1 MISKERERTHHIHPS
16 ARHAERVC
24 FFFIFYARSS
34 SPEMEKEP
42 AAAAAAANN
51 SALILSRESAKRD
64 SRK

>member
-1 MISKERERTHHIHPS
+1 MISKERENSSYPAIRPACR
-16 ARHAERVC
+16 ARV

-42 AAAAAAANN
+42 AAAAANN